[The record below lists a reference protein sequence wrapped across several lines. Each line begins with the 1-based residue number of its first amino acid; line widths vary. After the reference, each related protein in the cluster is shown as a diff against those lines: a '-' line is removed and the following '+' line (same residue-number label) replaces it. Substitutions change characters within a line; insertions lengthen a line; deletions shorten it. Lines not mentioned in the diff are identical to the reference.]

1 MTFKPFAK
9 TPVPYPMTR
18 ILTLMV
24 AALCVAHATAQTEG
38 NNVFGPDHIL
48 QVDIDFYSP
57 TYWDELLTEYD
68 GEQNYIPA
76 AITIATEVDT
86 TTLDSVGIRLKGN
99 SSMNHPG
106 NKKPFKVDFN
116 RFIPGQ
122 AYDLLK
128 KLNFNNGFKDPTFA
142 REKVFLDV
150 CEDAGILA
158 PRATFAEVR
167 YNGEAWG
174 FYTVVEQIDDQFLDR
189 SIGDDDGMLFKAG
202 SNFGPGSSEAS
213 LVYEGPD
220 ASDYGDA
227 YELKMNESDD
237 WSDFIGFIEFINTA
251 SDEQFENEIG
261 DHLDLQ
267 AYLRSAALDN
277 LFANLDSYTLSA
289 RNYYLYQNT
298 TLGRWQWI
306 KWDCNETFGSY
317 AMGVPGDMTE
327 LDVEF
332 DGGNYDRP
340 LLERILANEN
350 LKNAYLAEMCELRE
364 LYFNSEYLDP
374 HLDAIQALIQSAVY
388 SDDNKMYSNAD
399 FAANFDNN
407 LNTGGPGGG
416 GGPGGSLYGLHSF
429 VSERSAFVANEVDC
443 TALNAPES
451 HREPNLA
458 VFPNPASS
466 GIFVQWNDESLHG
479 DMTLFSISGQSVQKW
494 QNVTSGSHLVIDVSE
509 GLYMLRLE
517 LGTSFVTE
525 PLQVVR

>member
-1 MTFKPFAK
+1 MIRTL
-9 TPVPYPMTR
+9 
-18 ILTLMV
+18 ILLFTTLIV
-24 AALCVAHATAQTEG
+24 AQCFAQTEG

-48 QVDIDFYSP
+48 QVDIDFYS
-57 TYWDELLTEYD
+57 TSYWNELLSEYE

-76 AITIATEVDT
+76 AITIGTEIGT

-142 REKVFLDV
+142 REKVFLDI

-167 YNGEAWG
+167 YNGESWG

-202 SNFGPGSSEAS
+202 SNFGPGSDEAS
-213 LVYEGPD
+213 LVYEGPN

-227 YELKMNESDD
+227 YDLKMNESDD
-237 WSDFIGFIEFINTA
+237 WSDFISFIEFINTA
-251 SDEQFENEIG
+251 SDEQFENELG

-317 AMGVPGDMTE
+317 AFGVPGDMTQ

-350 LKNAYLAEMCELRE
+350 LKNAYLAEVCELRE

-374 HLDAIQALIQSAVY
+374 RLDAVQALIQSAVY
-388 SDDNKMYSNAD
+388 NDDNKMYSNAD

-416 GGPGGSLYGLHSF
+416 GGPGGALYGLHSF
-429 VSERSAFVANEVDC
+429 VADRSAFVANEVDC
-443 TALNAPES
+443 
-451 HREPNLA
+451 
-458 VFPNPASS
+458 S
-466 GIFVQWNDESLHG
+466 G
-479 DMTLFSISGQSVQKW
+479 
-494 QNVTSGSHLVIDVSE
+494 
-509 GLYMLRLE
+509 
-517 LGTSFVTE
+517 LGTSGLYDWQPFAVYPNPTDGRVTLAWNASGE
-525 PLQVVR
+525 HPTIELYDLSGQLAGIIKTGSRQTTHELNLPPGLYFLKPTKGVPSSAIVLQIIQ

>member
-1 MTFKPFAK
+1 MIRTL
-9 TPVPYPMTR
+9 
-18 ILTLMV
+18 ILLFTTLIV
-24 AALCVAHATAQTEG
+24 AQCFAQTEG

-48 QVDIDFYSP
+48 QVDIDFYS
-57 TYWDELLTEYD
+57 TSYWNELLSEYE

-76 AITIATEVDT
+76 AITIGTEIGT

-142 REKVFLDV
+142 REKVFLDI

-167 YNGEAWG
+167 YNGESWG

-202 SNFGPGSSEAS
+202 SNFGPGSDEAS
-213 LVYEGPD
+213 LVYEGPN

-227 YELKMNESDD
+227 YDLKMNESDD
-237 WSDFIGFIEFINTA
+237 WSDFISFIEFINTA
-251 SDEQFENEIG
+251 SDEQFENELG

-317 AMGVPGDMTE
+317 AFGVPGDMTQ

-350 LKNAYLAEMCELRE
+350 LKNAYLAEVCELRE

-374 HLDAIQALIQSAVY
+374 RLDAVQALIQSAVY
-388 SDDNKMYSNAD
+388 NDDNKMYSNAD

-416 GGPGGSLYGLHSF
+416 GGPGGALYGLHSF
-429 VSERSAFVANEVDC
+429 VADRSAFVANEVDC
-443 TALNAPES
+443 
-451 HREPNLA
+451 
-458 VFPNPASS
+458 S
-466 GIFVQWNDESLHG
+466 G
-479 DMTLFSISGQSVQKW
+479 
-494 QNVTSGSHLVIDVSE
+494 
-509 GLYMLRLE
+509 
-517 LGTSFVTE
+517 LGTSGLYDWPPFAVYPNPTDGRVTLAWNASGE
-525 PLQVVR
+525 HPTIELYDLSGQLAGIIKTGSRQTTHELNLPPGLYFLKPTKGVPSSAIVLQIIQ

>member
-1 MTFKPFAK
+1 MIRTL
-9 TPVPYPMTR
+9 
-18 ILTLMV
+18 ILLFTTLMV
-24 AALCVAHATAQTEG
+24 AQCFAQAEG

-48 QVDIDFYSP
+48 QVDIDFYS
-57 TYWDELLTEYD
+57 TSYWNELLSEYE

-76 AITIATEVDT
+76 AITIGTEIGT

-99 SSMNHPG
+99 SSMIHPG

-128 KLNFNNGFKDPTFA
+128 KLNFNNGFRDPTFA
-142 REKVFLDV
+142 REKVFLDI

-167 YNGEAWG
+167 YNGESWG

-202 SNFGPGSSEAS
+202 SNFGPGSNEAS
-213 LVYEGPD
+213 LVYEGPN

-227 YELKMNESDD
+227 YDLKMNESDD
-237 WSDFIGFIEFINTA
+237 WSDFISFIEFINTS
-251 SDEQFENEIG
+251 SDEQFENELG

-317 AMGVPGDMTE
+317 AFGVPGDMTQ

-350 LKNAYLAEMCELRE
+350 LKNAYLAEVCELRE

-374 HLDAIQALIQSAVY
+374 RLDAVQALIQSAVY
-388 SDDNKMYSNAD
+388 NDDNKMYSNAD

-416 GGPGGSLYGLHSF
+416 GGPGGALYGLHSF
-429 VSERSAFVANEVDC
+429 VADRSAFVANEVDC
-443 TALNAPES
+443 
-451 HREPNLA
+451 
-458 VFPNPASS
+458 S
-466 GIFVQWNDESLHG
+466 G
-479 DMTLFSISGQSVQKW
+479 
-494 QNVTSGSHLVIDVSE
+494 
-509 GLYMLRLE
+509 
-517 LGTSFVTE
+517 LGTSGLYDWQPFAVYPNPTDGRVTLAWNASGE
-525 PLQVVR
+525 HPTIELYDLCGQLAGIIKTGSGQTTHVLNLPPGLYFLKPTKGAPSSAVVLQIIQ

>member
-1 MTFKPFAK
+1 
-9 TPVPYPMTR
+9 MTR
-18 ILTLMV
+18 TITLFA
-24 AALCVAHATAQTEG
+24 AALCVVHVAAQTEG

-48 QVDIDFYSP
+48 QVDIDFYSSS
-57 TYWDELLTEYD
+57 YWNELQEEYD

-76 AITIATEVDT
+76 AITIATEVET

-142 REKVFLDV
+142 REKVFLDL
-150 CEDAGILA
+150 CEDAGVLA

-202 SNFGPGSSEAS
+202 SNFGPGSDEAS
-213 LVYEGPD
+213 LVYEGPE

-237 WSDFIGFIEFINTA
+237 WSDFIEFIEFINTA
-251 SDEQFENEIG
+251 SDEQFENELA

-277 LFANLDSYTLSA
+277 LFVNLDSYTLSA

-298 TLGRWQWI
+298 SLGRWQWI

-340 LLERILANEN
+340 LLERILANDN

-374 HLDAIQALIQSAVY
+374 RLDAIQALIQSAVY
-388 SDDNKMYSNAD
+388 SDANKMYSNAD

-407 LNTGGPGGG
+407 LGTGGPGGG
-416 GGPGGSLYGLHSF
+416 GGPGGALYGLHP
-429 VSERSAFVANEVDC
+429 FVADRGGFVDDEVDC
-443 TALNAPES
+443 TGLSVSHAAAL
-451 HREPNLA
+451 EPIT
-458 VFPNPASS
+458 VFPNPSDGRLTLS
-466 GIFVQWNDESLHG
+466 WNAEVEYPTIGVYGLQ
-479 DMTLFSISGQSVQKW
+479 GQLVHTI
-494 QNVTSGSHLVIDVSE
+494 NTALRPTSYELNLPP
-509 GLYMLRLE
+509 GLYFLKRPE
-517 LGTSFVTE
+517 WATTDAVK
-525 PLQVVR
+525 LQIIR

>member
-1 MTFKPFAK
+1 
-9 TPVPYPMTR
+9 MTR
-18 ILTLMV
+18 ILTLMA
-24 AALCVAHATAQTEG
+24 AALCVAQASAQTEG
-38 NNVFGPDHIL
+38 NNVFGPEHIL

-57 TYWDELLTEYD
+57 SYWNELLTEYD

-116 RFIPGQ
+116 RFISGQ

-142 REKVFLDV
+142 REKVFLDL
-150 CEDAGILA
+150 CEDAGVLA

-202 SNFGPGSSEAS
+202 SNFGPGSDEAS

-251 SDEQFENEIG
+251 SDEQFENELG

-289 RNYYLYQNT
+289 RNYYLYHNT

-374 HLDAIQALIQSAVY
+374 RLDAIQALIQSAVY

-429 VSERSAFVANEVDC
+429 VADRSAFVANAVDC
-443 TALNAPES
+443 ASLNVSPSEEYAAI
-451 HREPNLA
+451 LLY
-458 VFPNPASS
+458 PNPTNGNFTIAWPNRDSRVDVDLLSS
-466 GIFVQWNDESLHG
+466 RGQTVKRWSQVPAGTPLHAQVPPGWYWVRIVLG
-479 DMTLFSISGQSVQKW
+479 DDAITK
-494 QNVTSGSHLVIDVSE
+494 
-509 GLYMLRLE
+509 
-517 LGTSFVTE
+517 
-525 PLQVVR
+525 PLHVLN

>member
-1 MTFKPFAK
+1 MIRTL
-9 TPVPYPMTR
+9 
-18 ILTLMV
+18 ILLFTTLIV
-24 AALCVAHATAQTEG
+24 AQCFAQTEG

-48 QVDIDFYSP
+48 QVDIDFYS
-57 TYWDELLTEYD
+57 TSYWNELLSEYE

-76 AITIATEVDT
+76 AITIGTEIGT

-142 REKVFLDV
+142 REKVFLDI

-167 YNGEAWG
+167 YNGESWG

-202 SNFGPGSSEAS
+202 SNFGPGSDEAS
-213 LVYEGPD
+213 LVYEGPN

-227 YELKMNESDD
+227 YDLKMNESDD
-237 WSDFIGFIEFINTA
+237 WSDFISFIEFINTT
-251 SDEQFENEIG
+251 SDEQFENELG

-317 AMGVPGDMTE
+317 AFGVPGDMTQ

-350 LKNAYLAEMCELRE
+350 LKNAYLAEVCELRE

-374 HLDAIQALIQSAVY
+374 RLDAVQALIQSAVY
-388 SDDNKMYSNAD
+388 NDDNKMYSNAD

-416 GGPGGSLYGLHSF
+416 GGPGGALYGLHSF
-429 VSERSAFVANEVDC
+429 VADRSAFVANEVDC
-443 TALNAPES
+443 
-451 HREPNLA
+451 
-458 VFPNPASS
+458 S
-466 GIFVQWNDESLHG
+466 G
-479 DMTLFSISGQSVQKW
+479 
-494 QNVTSGSHLVIDVSE
+494 
-509 GLYMLRLE
+509 
-517 LGTSFVTE
+517 LGTSGLYDWQPFAVYPNPTDGRVTLAWNASGE
-525 PLQVVR
+525 HPTIELYDLSGQLAGIIKTGSRQTTHELNLPPGLYFLKPTKGVPSSAIVLQIIQ

>member
-1 MTFKPFAK
+1 MIRTL
-9 TPVPYPMTR
+9 
-18 ILTLMV
+18 ILLFTTLMV
-24 AALCVAHATAQTEG
+24 AQCFAQAEG

-48 QVDIDFYSP
+48 QVDIDFYS
-57 TYWDELLTEYD
+57 TSYWNELLSEYD

-76 AITIATEVDT
+76 AITIGTEIGT

-99 SSMNHPG
+99 SSMIHPG

-128 KLNFNNGFKDPTFA
+128 KLNFNNGFRDPTFA
-142 REKVFLDV
+142 REKVFLDI

-167 YNGEAWG
+167 YNGESWG

-202 SNFGPGSSEAS
+202 SNFGPGSNEAS
-213 LVYEGPD
+213 LVYEGPN

-227 YELKMNESDD
+227 YDLKMNESDD
-237 WSDFIGFIEFINTA
+237 WSDFISFIEFINTS
-251 SDEQFENEIG
+251 SDEQFENELG

-317 AMGVPGDMTE
+317 AFGVPGDMTQ

-350 LKNAYLAEMCELRE
+350 LKNAYLAEVCELRE

-374 HLDAIQALIQSAVY
+374 RLDAVQALIQSAVY
-388 SDDNKMYSNAD
+388 NDDNKMYSNAD

-416 GGPGGSLYGLHSF
+416 GGPGGALYGLHSF
-429 VSERSAFVANEVDC
+429 VADRSAFVANEVDC
-443 TALNAPES
+443 
-451 HREPNLA
+451 
-458 VFPNPASS
+458 S
-466 GIFVQWNDESLHG
+466 G
-479 DMTLFSISGQSVQKW
+479 
-494 QNVTSGSHLVIDVSE
+494 
-509 GLYMLRLE
+509 
-517 LGTSFVTE
+517 LGTSGLYDWQPFTVYPNPTDGRVTLAWNASGE
-525 PLQVVR
+525 HPTIELYDLCGQLAGIIKTGSGQTTHVLNLPPGLYFLKPTKGAPSSAVVLQIIQ

>member
-1 MTFKPFAK
+1 MIRTL
-9 TPVPYPMTR
+9 
-18 ILTLMV
+18 ILLFTTLMV
-24 AALCVAHATAQTEG
+24 AQCFAQAEG

-48 QVDIDFYSP
+48 QVDIDFYS
-57 TYWDELLTEYD
+57 TSYWNELLSEYE

-76 AITIATEVDT
+76 AITIGTEIGT

-99 SSMNHPG
+99 SSMIHPG

-128 KLNFNNGFKDPTFA
+128 KLNFNNGFRDPTFA
-142 REKVFLDV
+142 REKVFLDI

-167 YNGEAWG
+167 YNGESWG

-202 SNFGPGSSEAS
+202 SNFGPGSNEAS
-213 LVYEGPD
+213 LVYEGPN

-227 YELKMNESDD
+227 YDLKMNESDD
-237 WSDFIGFIEFINTA
+237 WSDFISFIEFINTS
-251 SDEQFENEIG
+251 SDEQFENELG

-317 AMGVPGDMTE
+317 AFGVPGDMTQ

-350 LKNAYLAEMCELRE
+350 LKNAYLAEVCELRE

-374 HLDAIQALIQSAVY
+374 RLDAVQALIQSAVY
-388 SDDNKMYSNAD
+388 NDDNKMYSNAD

-416 GGPGGSLYGLHSF
+416 GGPGGALYGLHSF
-429 VSERSAFVANEVDC
+429 VADRSAFVANEVDC
-443 TALNAPES
+443 
-451 HREPNLA
+451 
-458 VFPNPASS
+458 S
-466 GIFVQWNDESLHG
+466 G
-479 DMTLFSISGQSVQKW
+479 
-494 QNVTSGSHLVIDVSE
+494 
-509 GLYMLRLE
+509 
-517 LGTSFVTE
+517 LGTSGLYDWQPFTVYPNPTDGRVTLAWNASGE
-525 PLQVVR
+525 HPTIELYDLCGQLAGIIKTGSGQTTHVLNLPPGLYFLKPTKGAPSSAVVLQIIQ